1 MTNAPLL
8 QMKSI
13 TKRFGNMKALS
24 GIDLVLNPGDV
35 LGLVGENGA
44 GKSTLMKILSG
55 AYARD
60 EGTISVRG
68 RVVDLDNPKDGSEA
82 GIAIIYQ
89 ELSLFPDFDA
99 AENIFAGRELRRG
112 NSSASPLDHSA
123 MRAAASR
130 ILKGELG
137 VDVPIDRPVREL
149 SLSHR
154 QMIEIAKA
162 ISTNADIIIMDE
174 PTEALEEVERK
185 QLFAIIKKLQQAGKA
200 VIYVSHRIQ
209 ELLGIVSRVMV
220 LRDGNTVA
228 DLPVSE
234 LDVDKVVSAMI
245 GGSLAKQFPPR
256 VPARS
261 EPSLDVRGLTKKGVF
276 EDVTFSVSKGEI
288 LGITGLEG
296 SGKSAVLRAIF
307 GQRAFDS
314 GSINIDGKQARISD
328 ATDAIRQNIAF
339 LPAERKTEGI
349 FPEHSVG
356 WNLSIAN
363 LGVLGKVTLK
373 PSRERDITKGYISK
387 LGVKCDGPSADI
399 TSLSG
404 GNQQKVML
412 ARWLLTQP
420 KVLMLEEPTRGVDVR
435 AKAEVYA
442 LIQAAAKDGCA
453 VIVVSADNAE
463 LLGLCHRVAVM
474 FEGRITTVVDAA
486 TSKEETLALHSV
498 RPPQGQPTQGGIHG

>member
-8 QMKSI
+8 EMKGI
-13 TKRFGNMKALS
+13 AKRFGNTKALD
-24 GIDLVLNPGDV
+24 GIELVLNPGEV

-60 EGTISVRG
+60 EGTIAVRG
-68 RVVDLDNPKDGSEA
+68 KVVDLNNPKDGSRA

-99 AENIFAGRELRRG
+99 AENIFAGRELRHGRA
-112 NSSASPLDHSA
+112 SASPLDHSA

-137 VDVPIDRPVREL
+137 VDVPLDRPVREL

-162 ISTNADIIIMDE
+162 ISSNADIIIMDE

-200 VIYVSHRIQ
+200 LIYVSHRIQ

-220 LRDGNTVA
+220 LRDGSAVA

-261 EPSLDVRGLTKKGVF
+261 EPSLDVRGLTKRGVF
-276 EDVTFSVSKGEI
+276 EDITFSVAKGEI
-288 LGITGLEG
+288 LGVTGLEG
-296 SGKSAVLRAIF
+296 SGKSALLRAIF
-307 GQRAFDS
+307 GQIPHET
-314 GSINIDGKQARISD
+314 GSILIDGKQAAISD
-328 ATDAIRQNIAF
+328 PTDAIRQHVAF

-349 FPEHSVG
+349 FPQHNVG

-363 LGVLGKVTLK
+363 LRTLGKITLMPK
-373 PSRERDITKGYISK
+373 KEREIASDYIAK
-387 LGVKCDGPSADI
+387 LGVKCDGPGADI

-412 ARWLLTQP
+412 ARWLLTRP

-435 AKAEVYA
+435 AKAEVYT

-474 FEGRITTVVDAA
+474 FEGRISAVVDAA

-498 RPPQGQPTQGGIHG
+498 RPPQGHHLQGGIHG